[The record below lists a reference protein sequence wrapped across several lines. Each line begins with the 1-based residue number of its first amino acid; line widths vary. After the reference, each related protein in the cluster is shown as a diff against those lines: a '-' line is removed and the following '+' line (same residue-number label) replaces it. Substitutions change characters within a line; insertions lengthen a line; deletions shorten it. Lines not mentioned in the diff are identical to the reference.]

1 MRPTFC
7 MYSVNVMNTPT
18 LFISYRERV

>member
-1 MRPTFC
+1 